1 MCSENHSLGEWFEK
15 RLMSIMMEVDDFH
28 QRIVLCVRGGPYV
41 KGALDG
47 IIAVVSARL
56 LSRLL
61 FLHFEQGLIILS
73 TAGKVLLR
81 PFLVCMVVAPVIVPD
96 AALVLRELP
105 RHI

>member
-41 KGALDG
+41 KGALGG
-47 IIAVVSARL
+47 IIAVVSARF
-56 LSRLL
+56 LSRLF
-61 FLHFEQGLIILS
+61 FLHFEQILIVVNP
-73 TAGKVLLR
+73 AGKVPFR
-81 PFLVCMVVAPVIVPD
+81 PFPVRMVVAPVIVPD